1 MKFYNFTIA
10 CLLLLFLACTKD
22 KGKDP
27 SLAANKTGCD
37 TVTYSVHI
45 EPLISANCV
54 SCHDAVSGNAD
65 LSTHTGLKAQ
75 VDNGGIASRVFT
87 IADMPPSGP
96 LSNEQLQLLKCWMD
110 SGAPNN

>member
-1 MKFYNFTIA
+1 MITTVFTVIS
-10 CLLLLFLACTKD
+10 CTKD
-22 KGKDP
+22 KGPDP
-27 SLAANKTGCD
+27 ALTANQSGCD
-37 TVTYSVHI
+37 TVKYSAHI

-65 LSTHTGLKAQ
+65 LSTYAGLKTQ
-75 VDNGGIASRVFT
+75 VDNNGVTSRVFT

-110 SGAPNN
+110 NGAPNN